1 MADEAARSPPPA
13 TPRELEL
20 LALLD
25 EKDDLLAEKDR
36 QLAMAAE
43 LGQSLV
49 QKTEALQQQSDS
61 IAASAAHTSSRED
74 ESEYRIREV
83 TAQNERLLEL
93 LAQSEAEVAE
103 LQQHQQQQASPA
115 ASPATRSV
123 DGAAEQTAQE
133 LRAVADAALG
143 EATALRQQALALD
156 QENAELLE
164 GKLEAEEARAHAE
177 RLVRELQ
184 EKFGRATAKNA
195 TMAEGM
201 VRKEL
206 ELRAEIE
213 AAQARAE
220 EALAH
225 AEELQASLGGLQ
237 NRFATAERRAG
248 EIASAAPRP
257 LPPPLSGA
265 KAPVP
270 TGVDTS
276 GGDDSGDAPLSPSLP
291 GEQTTPDRAV
301 AGSEAARVSP
311 MAEETEPEVD
321 ESLGGGGVSLLDDFV
336 AEAAA
341 FRKEAAEAQA
351 EVAALRK
358 RLESV
363 EANRSPRSPASSPRA
378 RSPSAATPEAQLQA
392 AFSGQHL
399 EENEE
404 EKPGQEVTALEQE
417 DGNSSPGRASP
428 GSGRAAVSAVCAH
441 KDSIDQV
448 THPVRRPVLLL
459 RCV

>member
-378 RSPSAATPEAQLQA
+378 RSPSAVTPEAQLQA

>member
-103 LQQHQQQQASPA
+103 LQQQQQQQASPA
-115 ASPATRSV
+115 ASPATSRI

-156 QENAELLE
+156 QENTELLE
-164 GKLEAEEARAHAE
+164 GKLAAEEARAHAE

-225 AEELQASLGGLQ
+225 AEELQAEKGLKMA
-237 NRFATAERRAG
+237 RFATAERRAG

-276 GGDDSGDAPLSPSLP
+276 GGDDSGDAPLSPSPP

-404 EKPGQEVTALEQE
+404 DKLGQEVTALEQE

>member
-276 GGDDSGDAPLSPSLP
+276 GGDDSSDAPLSPSLP

>member
-1 MADEAARSPPPA
+1 MADEAARSRPPA

-103 LQQHQQQQASPA
+103 LQQQQQQQASPA
-115 ASPATRSV
+115 ASPATSRI

-225 AEELQASLGGLQ
+225 AEELQAEKGLKMA
-237 NRFATAERRAG
+237 RFATAERRAG

-276 GGDDSGDAPLSPSLP
+276 GGDDSGDAPLSPSPP

-311 MAEETEPEVD
+311 MAEETEPKVD

-404 EKPGQEVTALEQE
+404 DKLGQEVTALEQE

>member
-225 AEELQASLGGLQ
+225 AEELQAEKGLKMA
-237 NRFATAERRAG
+237 RFATAERRAG

-378 RSPSAATPEAQLQA
+378 RSPSTVTPEAQLQA